1 MILKTN
7 AQTYQLECALKASD
21 YLPQFVSYLQR
32 QGVTVDDP
40 QQVVELLVSG
50 KSLYQHFHTE
60 T

>member
-1 MILKTN
+1 M
-7 AQTYQLECALKASD
+7 KASD